1 MRRNLSIIFALIGWF
16 AVITQYILMLNAS
29 TTGFIDTTIRF
40 FSFFTILTNS
50 LAAIYFTHQTVLK
63 DYNEKR
69 FLNFP
74 GSLTAITIYIFVV
87 GLVYQIILRKTYT
100 PKGMD
105 MLVNELLHSLMPLLV
120 LLFWYL
126 YEEKAV
132 IKWKSLFLWL
142 IYPFIY
148 IVFILIRGS
157 FSNYYPYPFI
167 NVLNLGLRAVLIN
180 SFLLMILFMVLSAI
194 LVGTGKLISK
204 KSPYILK

>member
-16 AVITQYILMLNAS
+16 AVITQYILILNAS
-29 TTGFIDTTIRF
+29 ITGFTDTTIRF

-50 LAAIYFTHQTVLK
+50 LVAIYFTQQVFLN
-63 DYNEKR
+63 DYRNKL

-74 GSLTAITIYIFVV
+74 GSLTAITVYIFVV
-87 GLVYQIILRKTYT
+87 GLVYQIILRPTHS

-105 MLVNELLHSLMPLLV
+105 MVVNELLHSLMPLLV

-126 YEEKAV
+126 YEEKAM
-132 IKWKSLFLWL
+132 IKWKSLLSWL

-148 IVFILIRGS
+148 IVFILIRGA

-167 NVLNLGLRAVLIN
+167 NVLNIGLKAVLIN
-180 SFLLMILFMVLSAI
+180 SFLLMVLFMLISAV
-194 LVGTGKLISK
+194 LVGIGKWIENNQA
-204 KSPYILK
+204 